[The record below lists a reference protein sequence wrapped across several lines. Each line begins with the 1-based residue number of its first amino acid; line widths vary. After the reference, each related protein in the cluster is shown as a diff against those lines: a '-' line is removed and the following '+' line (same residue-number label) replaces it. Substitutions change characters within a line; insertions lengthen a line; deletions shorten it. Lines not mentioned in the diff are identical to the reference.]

1 MMGNMTKYQRIY
13 DEVNVNVNQRK
24 SPENVSKP
32 ESRESISK
40 SKSYEIIS
48 KVYKNSNRKCTY
60 REPHNEA
67 NASDFFS
74 LLVACT
80 K

>member
-1 MMGNMTKYQRIY
+1 MMGNMTKYQRKY
-13 DEVNVNVNQRK
+13 DEVNVNQRK

-48 KVYKNSNRKCTY
+48 KVYKK
-60 REPHNEA
+60 
-67 NASDFFS
+67 F
-74 LLVACT
+74 
-80 K
+80 